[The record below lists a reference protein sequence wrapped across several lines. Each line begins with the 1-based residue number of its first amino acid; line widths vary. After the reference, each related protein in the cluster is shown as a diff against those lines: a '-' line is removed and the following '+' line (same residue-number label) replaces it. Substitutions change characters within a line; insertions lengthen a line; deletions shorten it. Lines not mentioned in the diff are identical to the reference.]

1 MLAAGGAG
9 APPAPAWETMSNKN
23 FAFAEPRKPL
33 ALPKSENLNKM
44 KNFISKDFFDGTK
57 QREYKEKLE
66 QYEKDIVAWKAAKA
80 VRDAAKL
87 KKREEGILR
96 RNARPTSEPLR
107 HVIEEPY
114 PAEAIAASAAAHSGR
129 LEEPSKEVYEGGQV
143 IKYGGRR
150 SKKANRRSKKANRRS
165 KKATRRNRSA

>member
-1 MLAAGGAG
+1 
-9 APPAPAWETMSNKN
+9 MSNSN

-44 KNFISKDFFDGTK
+44 KNFISKDYFNGVK
-57 QREYKEKLE
+57 QREYNEKLE
-66 QYEKDIVAWKAAKA
+66 QYEKDIAAWKAAKA

-96 RNARPTSEPLR
+96 RNVRPASEPL
-107 HVIEEPY
+107 HHMIKEPY
-114 PAEAIAASAAAHSGR
+114 PAEAIAASAAAHNGR
-129 LEEPSKEVYEGGQV
+129 LEEPPKEAYEGGQV

-150 SKKANRRSKKANRRS
+150 SKKANRRSKKA
-165 KKATRRNRSA
+165 TRRNRSA